1 MNHDE
6 GEQSLSRIL
15 DGVWQSIQNS
25 NKKGVSD
32 WVSKVRAA
40 ANKARDL
47 EKRNRELENF
57 VSDFSGNFDACE
69 ECNNGLDATGDTCRA
84 CHGTTRRLVS
94 FGVLYVDLQAAAD
107 ALLNQVKK

>member
-32 WVSKVRAA
+32 WVGKVRAA

-47 EKRNRELENF
+47 EKRNRELEAALEWIAAQA
-57 VSDFSGNFDACE
+57 GNAIGYDRLLPVIAE
-69 ECNNGLDATGDTCRA
+69 RA
-84 CHGTTRRLVS
+84 R
-94 FGVLYVDLQAAAD
+94 
-107 ALLNQVKK
+107 ALLTPAKSEQK